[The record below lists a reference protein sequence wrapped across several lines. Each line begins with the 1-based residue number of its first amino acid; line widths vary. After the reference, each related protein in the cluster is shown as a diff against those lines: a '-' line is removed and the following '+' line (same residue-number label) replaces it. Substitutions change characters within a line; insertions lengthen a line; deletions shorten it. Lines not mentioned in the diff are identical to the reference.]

1 LIEEEKYD
9 PAKNNSNFI
18 PAEVPDLQKMTSE
31 EIAEASRR
39 EIERI
44 HEEQLNEMLA
54 AEL

>member
-1 LIEEEKYD
+1 MIEEEKYD

-18 PAEVPDLQKMTSE
+18 PAEVPDLQEMTPE

-44 HEEQLNEMLA
+44 QQEQLNEMLA